1 MLRKLALQLLGFIL
15 AIFPLGLLVL
25 RFFRHGH
32 AANKQRSRPSVLDD
46 YGLHGYLMASD
57 NVKLHYVEKGNRSR
71 PLMLFLHGF
80 PEFWFSWRYQ
90 IRHFAS
96 SYWCVA
102 IDMRGYN
109 DSEKPSGIHNYS
121 IDALVADVKVILYFP
136 RNINCNTILGRHRGT
151 RQVPMYPRRS

>member
-1 MLRKLALQLLGFIL
+1 MLRKLALQLLGLIL
-15 AIFPLGLLVL
+15 AIVPLGSLVL
-25 RFFRHGH
+25 RFLRHGPTRLFQ
-32 AANKQRSRPSVLDD
+32 AKKQRNRRPSVLDD

-121 IDALVADVKVILYFP
+121 IDALVADVKVGIVQQSMRVLSYHH
-136 RNINCNTILGRHRGT
+136 LGRHRGT
-151 RQVPMYPRRS
+151 G